1 MCWKTALWP
10 HLERAWKGWNP
21 FEIRLLFGPLLV
33 SLCFWMVCVAVKR
46 FQDSPVGHVRRR
58 ASVECAS
65 IATVWINIHTRRRM
79 WERTTEL
86 FKLTHWH
93 RNNLPSIFSCY
104 LPSHIHPPTI
114 LLCKIQHLMSIC
126 HPASDR
132 HISAGALS
140 LSIPHTS
147 CRCYYRAAFYSGIP
161 SSPTTSSCCYRRRRS
176 RLSTVNSLGKAPSSS
191 SCTVAAVKM
200 VLPHLC
206 CSSLPA
212 CRGHDG
218 RTNREEEDYENTCWT
233 IPPLTSIEP
242 QRRPA
247 IRISAHVKWHILCWN
262 VGFGN
267 CSTMRGHT
275 GKWDRRKQ
283 QQGWDGRSGR
293 SEEAVL
299 ALRRNDNGNSI
310 PGQPNPRQ
318 RSQSVSG
325 RIYFGSPVS
334 AKPLHYLG
342 FGGRVGNDL
351 WINELSSSMG
361 KEGRGR
367 PNTQQ

>member
-58 ASVECAS
+58 AAVECAS
-65 IATVWINIHTRRRM
+65 IANVWINIHTRRRM

-200 VLPHLC
+200 VLSHLC
-206 CSSLPA
+206 CSSLLA
-212 CRGHDG
+212 
-218 RTNREEEDYENTCWT
+218 EDMTRWENQ
-233 IPPLTSIEP
+233 
-242 QRRPA
+242 QRRRRLWKHLLNHPPTHQHRTTTTTSDTHFCSRKMA
-247 IRISAHVKWHILCWN
+247 HLVLKCGIRKLFHDAWPHWEMGQKEAAAGVGRAVRAFRGSSFSFAEKW
-262 VGFGN
+262 
-267 CSTMRGHT
+267 
-275 GKWDRRKQ
+275 
-283 QQGWDGRSGR
+283 
-293 SEEAVL
+293 
-299 ALRRNDNGNSI
+299 
-310 PGQPNPRQ
+310 
-318 RSQSVSG
+318 
-325 RIYFGSPVS
+325 
-334 AKPLHYLG
+334 
-342 FGGRVGNDL
+342 
-351 WINELSSSMG
+351 
-361 KEGRGR
+361 
-367 PNTQQ
+367 

>member
-46 FQDSPVGHVRRR
+46 FQDSPVGHVPRR

-161 SSPTTSSCCYRRRRS
+161 SSPTTSSCCYRRIVVVVALARWTPWAKLHLHHHARWLQS
-176 RLSTVNSLGKAPSSS
+176 RWSFHIYVAPHSLHAGDTMGEPTEKKKIMKTLVEPS
-191 SCTVAAVKM
+191 
-200 VLPHLC
+200 PH
-206 CSSLPA
+206 SPA
-212 CRGHDG
+212 
-218 RTNREEEDYENTCWT
+218 
-233 IPPLTSIEP
+233 
-242 QRRPA
+242 
-247 IRISAHVKWHILCWN
+247 
-262 VGFGN
+262 
-267 CSTMRGHT
+267 
-275 GKWDRRKQ
+275 
-283 QQGWDGRSGR
+283 
-293 SEEAVL
+293 
-299 ALRRNDNGNSI
+299 
-310 PGQPNPRQ
+310 
-318 RSQSVSG
+318 
-325 RIYFGSPVS
+325 
-334 AKPLHYLG
+334 
-342 FGGRVGNDL
+342 
-351 WINELSSSMG
+351 
-361 KEGRGR
+361 
-367 PNTQQ
+367 